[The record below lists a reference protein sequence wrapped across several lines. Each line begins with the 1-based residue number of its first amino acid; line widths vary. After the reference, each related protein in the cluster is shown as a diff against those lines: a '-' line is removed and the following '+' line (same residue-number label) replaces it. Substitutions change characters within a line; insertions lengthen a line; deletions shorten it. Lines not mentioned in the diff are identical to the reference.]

1 MGFLDNLFGKR
12 PKDVVVLEPKKP
24 QKPASRQT
32 IIEPANQPAP
42 PAVIDEEIPGMLDLG
57 WYYSAEKDQL
67 QMAKI
72 PLKDRAIHM
81 YVIGAS
87 GSGKTKFLE
96 FPIQQDI
103 RLGNGFGIIDPH
115 GDLIDETI
123 GFLAQYYDQTHD
135 DSIFDRVVIVDPTDP
150 KFTVAFNP
158 LEILPGVEP
167 IEQAQELVMVFK
179 SMWPDAW
186 GARMEDLFRNA
197 LIALGEAGLTLAQ
210 MPAFLTVQSF
220 RSQVMQKVDQPITKL
235 YWERFDQLGKANQLV
250 WTDPVTNKVNAF
262 LADYRLH
269 QMLSQPKSS
278 FNLRDI
284 MDHKKILL
292 IKLNKGK
299 LRQSADLLGS
309 LFMAKL
315 QLAAFSRADIPI
327 AARVPFYLYID
338 EFQNFASE
346 SFGVVL
352 SEARKYGLSLI
363 LAHQTLEQIPRELR
377 SVILG
382 NAGIQVYFRTNRE
395 DAELLAKEA
404 FIYDGYQVKTMQISG
419 DRMNTKF
426 WSMGEEWE
434 HNFAQLQNMPPRHCL
449 IKHKIQGGMIRLETA
464 AIEPA
469 WQALNLSPEEYL
481 EYLDDLPFGHKYLL
495 ERTALTQLPATP
507 SELPPTPSGN
517 SGKTSPP
524 PEVKPKLEP
533 EEQAFLEFIIAN
545 PDTPISTVYK
555 ELQVSVRRGN
565 DLRDSLKTQGFIEEI
580 ETRLGAAGRRTI
592 FFVPTF
598 TAFELLGKEPP
609 PGRGGAIHRHIQ
621 HLIEEGAAANGF
633 TAKCEHDLGN
643 GGIVDVHL
651 EKGDYRVAVEI
662 AIASRP
668 SREIAHIK
676 NAIVA
681 GYDRVF
687 DVFVDQRLLD
697 RTQEA
702 LLGGFSA
709 ENREKIQL
717 LHLSKLNELIYAIV
731 SVVGG
736 RVNLPTALE
745 PGE

>member
-135 DSIFDRVVIVDPTDP
+135 DSIFDRVVLVDPTDP
-150 KFTVAFNP
+150 KSTVAFNP
-158 LEILPGVEP
+158 LEVLPNTEP

-309 LFMAKL
+309 LFTAKL
-315 QLAAFSRADIPI
+315 QLAAFSRTDIPI
-327 AARVPFYLYID
+327 EERVPFYLYID

-363 LAHQTLEQIPRELR
+363 MAHQTLEQIPKELR

-382 NAGIQVYFRTNRE
+382 NAGIQVYFRMNRA

-404 FIYDGYQVKTMQISG
+404 FIYDGYQVKTMQIQK
-419 DRMNTKF
+419 DRMDTRF
-426 WSMGEEWE
+426 WSLGEEWE
-434 HNFAQLQNMPPRHCL
+434 RNFAQLQNMPPRHC
-449 IKHKIQGGMIRLETA
+449 IVKHKIQGGMLPLETVS
-464 AIEPA
+464 IDPA
-469 WQALNLSPEEYL
+469 FQVLGMSPAEYPD
-481 EYLDDLPFGHKYLL
+481 YLASLPFGAKYLL
-495 ERTALTQLPATP
+495 ERSAVPLQPPALTQTALPSQAETP
-507 SELPPTPSGN
+507 K
-517 SGKTSPP
+517 GKPQP
-524 PEVKPKLEP
+524 IKPQLEAQH
-533 EEQAFLEFIIAN
+533 QAFLEFVIAN
-545 PDTPISTVYK
+545 PETPLTAVYK
-555 ELQVSVRRGN
+555 
-565 DLRDSLKTQGFIEEI
+565 
-580 ETRLGAAGRRTI
+580 A
-592 FFVPTF
+592 
-598 TAFELLGKEPP
+598 
-609 PGRGGAIHRHIQ
+609 
-621 HLIEEGAAANGF
+621 
-633 TAKCEHDLGN
+633 
-643 GGIVDVHL
+643 
-651 EKGDYRVAVEI
+651 
-662 AIASRP
+662 
-668 SREIAHIK
+668 
-676 NAIVA
+676 
-681 GYDRVF
+681 
-687 DVFVDQRLLD
+687 
-697 RTQEA
+697 
-702 LLGGFSA
+702 LGGVWKG
-709 ENREKIQL
+709 NQ
-717 LHLSKLNELIYAIV
+717 
-731 SVVGG
+731 
-736 RVNLPTALE
+736 
-745 PGE
+745 